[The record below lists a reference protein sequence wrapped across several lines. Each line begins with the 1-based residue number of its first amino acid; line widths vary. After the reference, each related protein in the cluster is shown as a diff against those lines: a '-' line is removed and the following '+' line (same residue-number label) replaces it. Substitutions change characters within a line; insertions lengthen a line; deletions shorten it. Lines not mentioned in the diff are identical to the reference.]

1 MTRPSKAVKIPGEL
15 LDLLEQDGITT
26 NQGAHLLETYKDY
39 LRLVRAAERAG
50 INAGETPGD
59 ALLRL
64 IREMREAMTLMEV
77 QIGEVR
83 QAISGLSVL
92 KRLQEQ
98 QK

>member
-1 MTRPSKAVKIPGEL
+1 MTRPSKAVKLPGEL
-15 LDLLEQDGITT
+15 LDLLEQDGITK

-50 INAGETPGD
+50 INAGETPGG

-64 IREMREAMTLMEV
+64 IREMRGALTLTQAQLE
-77 QIGEVR
+77 EVR
-83 QAISGLSVL
+83 KAVSGLAAL

-98 QK
+98 KR

>member
-15 LDLLEQDGITT
+15 LDLLEQDGITKS
-26 NQGAHLLETYKDY
+26 QGAHLLETYKDY

-64 IREMREAMTLMEV
+64 IQDMRRALSQAQDYVEDVRKALIGVEAS
-77 QIGEVR
+77 R
-83 QAISGLSVL
+83 
-92 KRLQEQ
+92 RLQMR
-98 QK
+98 K

>member
-1 MTRPSKAVKIPGEL
+1 MTRPSKAVKLPGEL
-15 LDLLEQDGITT
+15 LDLLEQDGIST

-50 INAGETPGD
+50 INARETPAD

-64 IREMREAMTLMEV
+64 IKEMRGALTLMEV
-77 QIGEVR
+77 QLDEV
-83 QAISGLSVL
+83 QKAVSGLAAL

-98 QK
+98 KK